1 METSSEL
8 SSSTQHEKV
17 TLVDT
22 NHLQPSSLD
31 SSLLRFPT
39 PATDERVSTW
49 VERTAAAS
57 MSARSDDGC
66 TLGDSSYDFVEELD
80 TDREDNTTE
89 SIASTDFGRPDD
101 VASLAD
107 TEASGSESDDEEHSE
122 QAVSQRFPDFEQ
134 AVQQAFDTPT
144 LGRSSTVM
152 NQDEDRRLSQSIE
165 FEETLSLGMGNV
177 SVRHTVT
184 EFSEEET
191 ARLTQSGAYQ
201 GSPKRLVVTIRQTM
215 TPKRCLS
222 TKEPLRI
229 LYVLAQLQ
237 LPPEVT
243 GDQGNPA
250 SGALSF
256 IMLFRFL
263 ILALSEH
270 QKLSLC
276 IPQNI
281 KSRLRIVCMYA
292 N

>member
-1 METSSEL
+1 
-8 SSSTQHEKV
+8 
-17 TLVDT
+17 
-22 NHLQPSSLD
+22 
-31 SSLLRFPT
+31 
-39 PATDERVSTW
+39 
-49 VERTAAAS
+49 
-57 MSARSDDGC
+57 
-66 TLGDSSYDFVEELD
+66 VEELD

-229 LYVLAQLQ
+229 LYVGSHSAKQDIIHKIAST
-237 LPPEVT
+237 VT
-243 GDQGNPA
+243 A
-250 SGALSF
+250 